1 MSEWHAIVVEGHED
15 AVRAFVAGFLADRG
29 LDSSAVMLG
38 DDIGLEHEAFGERL
52 HALLRGGHHVVLAPT
67 ELAEPI
73 VQAIAR
79 AGGKLGLRVAD
90 RRPIRQAS
98 FAYTAEVFSRE
109 VAGAIRAAVASL
121 PAGVRFESHAEH
133 EDVRDDHPGV
143 ELYAPVHDY
152 VYRTNGRVV
161 GPLDGV
167 LAVRDRLHEI
177 EAVTTTPLHL
187 DVDADR

>member
-1 MSEWHAIVVEGHED
+1 MSEWHAIVVEGHKD

-38 DDIGLEHEAFGERL
+38 DDVGLEHESLGERL
-52 HALLRGGHHVVLAPT
+52 RALLRGGHHVVLAPAP
-67 ELAEPI
+67 LADPL
-73 VQAIAR
+73 VDAIAR
-79 AGGKLGLRVAD
+79 AAGELGLRVAE

-109 VAGAIRAAVASL
+109 VAGAIRAAVGAL

-133 EDVRDDHPGV
+133 EEARTEHAGV

-152 VYRTNGRVV
+152 VYRTNARAV

-187 DVDADR
+187 DGVSA